1 MANGIRRI
9 LSLMP
14 CALRMLTEGVKENQ
28 RTACFRLAAQLR
40 KVGLP
45 YEYTVHGVRRQ
56 PGVPAA
62 DERAEADARWVITG
76 DCRVL

>member
-45 YEYTVHGVRRQ
+45 YEYTVMEYVGSQAFRQ
-56 PGVPAA
+56 RIKELKQMRDG
-62 DERAEADARWVITG
+62 
-76 DCRVL
+76 